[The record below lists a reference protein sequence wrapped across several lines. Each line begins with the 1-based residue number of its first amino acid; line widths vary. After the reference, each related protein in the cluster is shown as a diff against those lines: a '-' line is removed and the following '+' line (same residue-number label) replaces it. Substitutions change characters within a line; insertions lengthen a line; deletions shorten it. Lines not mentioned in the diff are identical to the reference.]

1 MRTQT
6 KKQQRSVNQLALPNT
21 HYGAE
26 KIKEIIGT
34 TPKKLFFIGIGG
46 VSMCS
51 LAYISKLRGHKV
63 EGYDRTCSKTTVE
76 LEESGIK
83 VYYENDPSHIDGCD
97 AVVYTVAIPAD
108 TPEYKTALER
118 GIPCISR
125 ADYLGYMMVG
135 YKNSIGVSGM
145 HGKSTTTAMLEKI
158 FVAAGEDPTV
168 NCGASMNDT
177 GSCHRI
183 GGEKNFIFEACEY
196 MDSFLDFYPT
206 LAVILNIELDH
217 VDYFHSMSQIE
228 ESYGKFA
235 AKTGKNGFA
244 VVNMCDDNVMRAVEG
259 YEGHI
264 VTFGIECKDADY
276 SAENIV
282 FKGAR
287 GRFDV
292 YFKGKPLS
300 HVELRVFGA
309 HSVCDALAAFA
320 ASHVL
325 GLDPEKISKGL
336 SEYEGTGRRMESVGK
351 TTKGADIYSDYAH
364 HPTEIHATLEI
375 LSDMDYDRVFCLF
388 QPHTFSRTKILF
400 DDFVNVLSD
409 NSCSEIVLS
418 KIYSARESNTLG
430 VSSEQLAERIRENG
444 KKATCFEDFT
454 DIAAYLNEAADKN
467 DLIIVMGAGDIV
479 AVIPMIKA

>member
-1 MRTQT
+1 MSR
-6 KKQQRSVNQLALPNT
+6 LALPNT
-21 HYGAE
+21 HFGAE
-26 KIKEIIGT
+26 KIKEIMGT
-34 TPKKLFFIGIGG
+34 TPKKLFFVGIGG

-51 LAYISKLRGHKV
+51 LAYISKLRGHNV
-63 EGYDRTCSKTTVE
+63 EGYDRTRSKTTVD
-76 LEESGIK
+76 LENSGIA
-83 VYYENDPSHIDGCD
+83 VYYENDASHIEGCD
-97 AVVYTVAIPAD
+97 AVIYTVAIPAD
-108 TPEYKTALER
+108 TPEYKCALEK

-158 FVAAGEDPTV
+158 FVTAGEDPTV

-217 VDYFHSMSQIE
+217 VDYFHSMEQIE

-264 VTFGIECKDADY
+264 ITFGIECENADY
-276 SAENIV
+276 SAENIE
-282 FKGAR
+282 FDNGKGK
-287 GRFDV
+287 FDV
-292 YFKGKPLS
+292 YRKGEFLS
-300 HVELRVFGA
+300 HVELRVFGF

-325 GLDPEKISKGL
+325 GLDSEKIAQGL
-336 SEYEGTGRRMESVGK
+336 FEYDGTGRRMEYVGK
-351 TTKGADIYSDYAH
+351 TANGAEIYSDYAH
-364 HPTEIHATLEI
+364 HPTEIETTLKVV
-375 LSDMDYDRVFCLF
+375 SDMNYNKVFCLF
-388 QPHTFSRTKILF
+388 QPHTFTRTKMLF
-400 DDFVNVLSD
+400 DDFVDVLSH
-409 NSCSEIVLS
+409 NSCSEVVLS
-418 KIYSARESNTLG
+418 KIYSARETDTMG
-430 VSSEQLAERIRENG
+430 VSSAQLAKELRKNG

-454 DIAAYLNEAADKN
+454 DIAAYLNEAAGEN
-467 DLIIVMGAGDIV
+467 DMIIVMGAGDVV